1 MDEKIK
7 QAAERLIGAETP
19 EAKTNEI
26 ESIVGMLQAEHDH
39 VKRCKM
45 LSSVSNTLERSEFF
59 HEIRALIIDQYDK
72 SNFRPEEFLVEYPE
86 ISEQTQETPKFNARL
101 CLPPPLAEYLE
112 AVQKNIQVYPEML
125 ALPLLTALAACV
137 QGKAE
142 VHKGTFKTP
151 LCIYTMTVADPSER
165 KSSSLKAFTNA
176 IFDYRLEENKRRAR
190 RIREEA
196 AELKAIESRIKK
208 YERGNRNAGNENTY
222 KADLMEFDEK
232 KSKMTKPIPLA
243 LTDATTEAIIK
254 ELENNNGKAY
264 ILSSESGIIDIMNG
278 LYTNGKSNIDI
289 LLQGYSGEPVSKSRV
304 TGGKVEIDKALI
316 TIGTMAQPSKFNEL
330 IHNKRMSG
338 QGLTSRF
345 LFSFPG
351 SLAGNI
357 KVDGEPIPEETQ
369 AKYNA
374 IIAKLMK
381 IKEPE
386 EGEQPAQL
394 TLNKQAELLAN
405 DYFYKLEEMKQL
417 DGIFR
422 NGEFAKQFGGKQY
435 EKFLRIAGI
444 FHLAIHDISE
454 PINEDTIL
462 KASRFSDWTIEQA
475 NKIIN
480 DTATESEADYRQ
492 KSLIRKLCKK
502 YKNSEV
508 FSERAA
514 KQSYRKGFYANN
526 SALLEED
533 LDDLAGRFFL
543 LEQPE
548 QQNSIKRKRSKHY
561 KINPFLYSMDL

>member
-19 EAKTNEI
+19 EAKTQEI
-26 ESIVGMLQAEHDH
+26 ESIVVMLQAEHDH

-45 LSSVSNTLERSEFF
+45 LSSVSNTLERSDFF
-59 HEIRALIIDQYDK
+59 HKIRALILEEYDR

-86 ISEQTQETPKFNARL
+86 IDEQEQETPKFDARL
-101 CLPPPLAEYLE
+101 CLPQPLAEYLE

-142 VHKGTFKTP
+142 VHKGTLITP
-151 LCIYTMTVADPSER
+151 LCIYTMTVANPSER
-165 KSSSLKAFTNA
+165 KSSSLKAFTKA
-176 IFDYRLEENKRRAR
+176 IFDYRIEENKRRAR

-196 AELKAIESRIKK
+196 AELKAIETRIKK

-232 KSKMTKPIPLA
+232 KSKMTKPLPLP

-254 ELENNNGKAY
+254 ELENNSGKAY
-264 ILSSESGIIDIMNG
+264 ILSSESGIIDIMSG

-351 SLAGNI
+351 SLAGSI
-357 KVDGEPIPEETQ
+357 KVDGVPIPEETKT
-369 AKYNA
+369 AYNA

-386 EGEQPAQL
+386 EGEEPAPL
-394 TLNKQAELLAN
+394 KLNRQAELLAN
-405 DYFYKLEEMKQL
+405 DYFDKLEEMRRPGGL
-417 DGIFR
+417 FR
-422 NGEFAKQFGGKQY
+422 NSNFAEEFGGKQY
-435 EKFLRIAGI
+435 ERFLRIAGI
-444 FHLAIHDISE
+444 FHLATHDISE
-454 PINEDTIL
+454 PIDEDTTL
-462 KASRFSDWTIEQA
+462 RASRFSDWTIEQA
-475 NKIIN
+475 KRIIN
-480 DTATESEADYRQ
+480 ETATESEADYRQ
-492 KSLIRKLCKK
+492 KSLIRRLCKK
-502 YKNSEV
+502 YKNNEV
-508 FSERAA
+508 FSGKAV
-514 KQSYRKGFYANN
+514 KQSYRKGVYLNN
-526 SALLEED
+526 SALLQED
-533 LDDLAGRFFL
+533 LDDLAARFFL

-548 QQNSIKRKRSKHY
+548 EEYTINRKRSKNY